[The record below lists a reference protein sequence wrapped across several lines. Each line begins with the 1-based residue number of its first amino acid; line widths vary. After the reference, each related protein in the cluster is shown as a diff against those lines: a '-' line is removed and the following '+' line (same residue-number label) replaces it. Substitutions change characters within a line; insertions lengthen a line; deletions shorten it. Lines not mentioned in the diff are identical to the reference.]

1 MLNTPKTL
9 ERKTTGEAMAT
20 KEVSLS
26 NQTVTADPSALA
38 KWFSKSG
45 PAIVALVLFLVVWQ
59 SVIFFSGLKPFV
71 LPGPLDVIASFTE
84 NTQQL
89 LEAAWFTLQS
99 SIVSFVLVI
108 VLGTAVSFALASSK
122 FVEKAFYP
130 YAVMLQSTPVI
141 AIAPIIIIWFG
152 FGFGS
157 IIVIS
162 VIIGIFA
169 VIANTTQGL
178 ISVENN
184 LQNLFKLYGAS
195 SNQTLWKLRLPF
207 ALPYMVTG
215 WRIASAQVVIGA
227 IVGEYMAGAGGAN
240 GGGLGIMIAVTA
252 ARLQTPLLFAS
263 ALTSAFMGIGFFL
276 IVNYIGYLLLKNWHE
291 SVLQHEN

>member
-1 MLNTPKTL
+1 
-9 ERKTTGEAMAT
+9 MAT

>member
-1 MLNTPKTL
+1 
-9 ERKTTGEAMAT
+9 
-20 KEVSLS
+20 
-26 NQTVTADPSALA
+26 
-38 KWFSKSG
+38 
-45 PAIVALVLFLVVWQ
+45 
-59 SVIFFSGLKPFV
+59 
-71 LPGPLDVIASFTE
+71 
-84 NTQQL
+84 
-89 LEAAWFTLQS
+89 
-99 SIVSFVLVI
+99 
-108 VLGTAVSFALASSK
+108 
-122 FVEKAFYP
+122 
-130 YAVMLQSTPVI
+130 MLQSTPVI

>member
-1 MLNTPKTL
+1 
-9 ERKTTGEAMAT
+9 MAT

-26 NQTVTADPSALA
+26 NQTAAGDPSAFA

-59 SVIFFSGLKPFV
+59 AVILASGLKPFV
-71 LPGPLDVIASFTE
+71 LPGPVDVIASFGE
-84 NTQQL
+84 NRQQL